1 MVCREIVQRQN
12 CARYRCVLWYRI
24 ALANALA
31 RRGAHLILTARSTE
45 KLNEVADEIKKT
57 GVDAHVFSEDL
68 SRPAAAQ
75 RLHEAVTRAGLTVDL
90 LVNNAG
96 YGRWGDFAK
105 FGRVDYAQMIQ
116 LNITALTEL
125 CHLFIPDMVARGGGG
140 VINVGSTASFLPVP
154 YAAVYSAS
162 KSYVLL
168 LSDALR
174 FEYAERG
181 VSIMTICPGAT
192 DSNFRTVAA
201 ANITA
206 DFGDVGDSPEEVA
219 EQGLDA
225 YLQDKAYV
233 VTGKGN
239 KKFAWLPRLLS
250 RERVLNMAGNSFRKR
265 LGR

>member
-1 MVCREIVQRQN
+1 MKS
-12 CARYRCVLWYRI
+12 YRDKTVLVTGASSGI
-24 ALANALA
+24 GLALANALA
-31 RRGAHLILTARSTE
+31 QRGAHVILTARSTD
-45 KLNEVADEIKKT
+45 KLNDVAAGIKKT
-57 GVDAHVFSEDL
+57 GVNAYVFSEDL

-75 RLHEAVTRAGLTVDL
+75 HLHEAVVRAGLEVDL
-90 LVNNAG
+90 LINNAG
-96 YGRWGDFAK
+96 YGRWGDFGEFDRA
-105 FGRVDYAQMIQ
+105 DYSRMIQ
-116 LNITALTEL
+116 LKITALTEL
-125 CHLFIPDMVARGGGG
+125 CHLFIPGMIARGGGG

-162 KSYVLL
+162 KAYVLL

-181 VSIMTICPGAT
+181 VSVMTICPGAT

-201 ANITA
+201 PNISA
-206 DFGDVGDSPEEVA
+206 DLGDAGDSPEDVA
-219 EQGLDA
+219 EQGLNA
-225 YLQDKAYV
+225 FLHDKAYV

-239 KKFAWLPRLLS
+239 KKFALLPRLLP